1 MRNDPRENPNH
12 GRSMEDQEFW
22 NEAARLP
29 WAKVL
34 LRKEQFWTERRNVW
48 RLGGD
53 LSSPSPF
60 RSRVPRL
67 QQYGKVIRDNKRRL
81 NMAEQLED
89 CPAACFLGARLVHLR
104 QVELKRLVAPML
116 HFRLVEQLLIEA
128 CEQAQAA
135 GRSLKDFLHEG
146 PGQELRLEI
155 VAACESP
162 HQAGERGVF
171 IGLVPKAELLQEE
184 LEGRLRALPE
194 TETWTC
200 VRFLCKR
207 CLPAYGLIMG
217 HIWA

>member
-1 MRNDPRENPNH
+1 MGQSALEEGAVLDREAQRMAPRR
-12 GRSMEDQEFW
+12 RSLISVAFSELF
-22 NEAARLP
+22 
-29 WAKVL
+29 
-34 LRKEQFWTERRNVW
+34 
-48 RLGGD
+48 
-53 LSSPSPF
+53 S
-60 RSRVPRL
+60 RL
-67 QQYGKVIRDNKRRL
+67 QQYGKVIRDNKKRL

-89 CPAACFLGARLVHLR
+89 CPAACFLGSRLVHLR

-171 IGLVPKAELLQEE
+171 RPVSAGGAATGGV
-184 LEGRLRALPE
+184 RRASSSA
-194 TETWTC
+194 T
-200 VRFLCKR
+200 
-207 CLPAYGLIMG
+207 
-217 HIWA
+217 